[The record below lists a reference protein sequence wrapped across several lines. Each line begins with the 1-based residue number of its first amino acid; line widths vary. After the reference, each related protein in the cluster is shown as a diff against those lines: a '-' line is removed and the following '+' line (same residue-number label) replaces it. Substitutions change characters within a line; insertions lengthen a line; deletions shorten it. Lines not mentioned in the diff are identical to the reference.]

1 MLGQGSA
8 YSCHDGGIPGEG
20 AVGID
25 IQAEKR
31 KSQEGQAGNCDEQI
45 ELREFAKSM
54 AACIS
59 VQDKGGNEDHD
70 KDGKVHPY
78 TEADHGD
85 ACNEAEEIEAQKKIF
100 HAAI

>member
-31 KSQEGQAGNCDEQI
+31 KSQEGQAGDRDEQI
-45 ELREFAKSM
+45 EMREFAKSM
-54 AACIS
+54 EACIPM
-59 VQDKGGNEDHD
+59 QDECRNEDHD
-70 KDGKVHPY
+70 KDGKVHAY
-78 TEADHGD
+78 AETDHGD
-85 ACNEAEEIEAQKKIF
+85 ACDKAEEIEAQKKIF
-100 HAAI
+100 HAAL